1 LIEEFGV
8 MNAVGVDRDTREAVE
23 AFMFREAEL
32 LDGGQFR
39 EWLGLLDPDIR
50 YVVPVRTTRE
60 DSAGWVGAI
69 AHWNDDYT
77 GLEMRVLRGET
88 DFSWAESPRSR
99 TRHFVSNIR
108 TTAGPGTDELT
119 VRSNLLFFRSR
130 GDSGRWELLSAER
143 VDVLRRTDDSLR
155 LARREVLLDHSTLPI
170 DNLSVFL

>member
-1 LIEEFGV
+1 

-50 YVVPVRTTRE
+50 YV
-60 DSAGWVGAI
+60 
-69 AHWNDDYT
+69 
-77 GLEMRVLRGET
+77 

>member
-1 LIEEFGV
+1 
-8 MNAVGVDRDTREAVE
+8 MNAVAVDRDTREAVE

-32 LDGGQFR
+32 LDGRQFR

-119 VRSNLLFFRSR
+119 VRSNLLFFRRKENLMSIGIAQAGR
-130 GDSGRWELLSAER
+130 VRCRQGPRCGAQAMMVARCGRRRIRHLSGGRRAI
-143 VDVLRRTDDSLR
+143 LR
-155 LARREVLLDHSTLPI
+155 
-170 DNLSVFL
+170 

>member
-1 LIEEFGV
+1 
-8 MNAVGVDRDTREAVE
+8 MNAVAVDRDTREAVE

-77 GLEMRVLRGET
+77 GLEMRVAYQLPGNLELVDLTAIRDINGRHGGLIIGILRWLHSHDSFGHHAT
-88 DFSWAESPRSR
+88 FPAP
-99 TRHFVSNIR
+99 TH
-108 TTAGPGTDELT
+108 
-119 VRSNLLFFRSR
+119 R
-130 GDSGRWELLSAER
+130 GRSGR
-143 VDVLRRTDDSLR
+143 
-155 LARREVLLDHSTLPI
+155 
-170 DNLSVFL
+170 

>member
-1 LIEEFGV
+1 M
-8 MNAVGVDRDTREAVE
+8 MNVAAVDRDTRQAVE
-23 AFMFREAEL
+23 DFMSLEAEL

-39 EWLGLLDPDIR
+39 EWLELLDPEIR

-60 DSAGWVGAI
+60 GDAGWVSAI
-69 AHWNDDYT
+69 AHWDDDYT

-88 DFSWAESPRSR
+88 DFAWAESPRSR

-108 TTAGPGTDELT
+108 TSVGAGADELA

-143 VDVLRRTDDSLR
+143 VDLLRWADGSLR

-170 DNLSVFL
+170 DNLSIVL

>member
-1 LIEEFGV
+1 
-8 MNAVGVDRDTREAVE
+8 
-23 AFMFREAEL
+23 
-32 LDGGQFR
+32 
-39 EWLGLLDPDIR
+39 
-50 YVVPVRTTRE
+50 
-60 DSAGWVGAI
+60 
-69 AHWNDDYT
+69 
-77 GLEMRVLRGET
+77 GET

-108 TTAGPGTDELT
+108 TVAGPEADELT

-170 DNLSVFL
+170 DNLSVVL

>member
-1 LIEEFGV
+1 MSGTV
-8 MNAVGVDRDTREAVE
+8 TVDRDTLDAVQ

-39 EWLGLLDPDIR
+39 DWLDLLDPDIR

-60 DSAGWVGAI
+60 GTEAAGWVSAI
-69 AHWNDDYT
+69 AHWDDDYT
-77 GLEMRVLRGET
+77 GLEMRVLRSET

-108 TTAGPGTDELT
+108 TSPGSDADELV

-143 VDVLRRTDDSLR
+143 VDVLRRTDGSLR